1 MADVWTSRT
10 ISPRDLAKAVG
21 VSESSVKRWVDQGH
35 LQSTRTAGGHRRITV
50 LDALSG
56 VRALRLEIRDPAVL
70 GIEHLIGADVSAST
84 SPVEA
89 LEASLRAGDQDA
101 TQQLLISEF
110 LAGCSMAEL
119 ADRFVRPAMH
129 SIGSDGHTTQG
140 ILIEHRA
147 TQILMA
153 VVHTLRSMTVHQ
165 EPLFTAT
172 GGGLAGD
179 PYQLPSAFIAS
190 VLEDCGGSVSNI
202 GPNTPVEVIRMNSID
217 LPKEERPELVWVSIS
232 SVKDPVARSEELNN
246 LLHDCQALGVLL
258 AVGGRQ
264 VGELSLDA
272 LPCLSIHTSMATL
285 RELAKSIG

>member
-1 MADVWTSRT
+1 MVEAWKNRT

-21 VSESSVKRWVDQGH
+21 VSESSVKRWVDQGR
-35 LQSTRTAGGHRRITV
+35 LQSTRTAGGHRRIAV

-56 VRALRLEIRDPAVL
+56 VRALRLEIRDPAVF
-70 GIEHLIGADVSAST
+70 GIEHLIGKDFSAFA
-84 SPVEA
+84 SPVQA
-89 LEASLRAGDQDA
+89 LEASLRTGDHHA

-110 LAGCSMAEL
+110 LAGCSMAEI

-153 VVHTLRSMTVHQ
+153 VVNMLRSMTVHQ
-165 EPLFTAT
+165 EPRFTAT
-172 GGGLAGD
+172 GGGLDGD
-179 PYQLPSAFIAS
+179 PYQLPSTFIAG
-190 VLEDCGGSVSNI
+190 VIEDCGGSVSNI
-202 GPNTPVEVIRMNSID
+202 GPNTPVDVIRMNSID
-217 LPKEERPELVWVSIS
+217 LPKEERPALVWVSIS
-232 SVKDPVARSEELNN
+232 SLKDPVARSEELNS

-264 VGELSLDA
+264 VGEISLDA
-272 LPCLSIHTSMATL
+272 LSCFSIHTSMATL
-285 RELAKSIG
+285 SELAHSIG